1 MNDTTSF
8 AQVRGNILYVIGALD
23 IGGTERHLS
32 KVACTLARHGW
43 RISVYSLAGDGPLR
57 NELEC
62 AGVRVILPPIDRQ
75 SISSSMLLRTLRMSA
90 AGFHLTYLMTRRRP
104 DIVHFFLPEAYLV
117 GGVAAMFAR
126 IKTRVMSR
134 RSLNLYQKRY
144 PLARRL
150 ETWLHKKMT
159 VISGNSKAVIAEL
172 RNSEEVADDK
182 LVLIYNGVDLQ
193 ASNSVASRT
202 DVRAALGLDSNALVM
217 IIVANLIPYKGHAD
231 LIEALGRAHARL
243 PAAWRLLVV
252 GRDDGIRAELEAQAR
267 NSQIDANTIFLG
279 VRHDVPD
286 LLRSSDIGLLVSHQ
300 EGFSNAILEGMAAGL
315 PIIATNVGGNP
326 EAVVDGVTGLIVPP
340 GDPAKLS
347 IAIEALASDPEMRA
361 TMSARARARAE
372 DRFSLE
378 TSIRCYEGLYE
389 GLKAGKALCEIK
401 PLHFS

>member
-1 MNDTTSF
+1 MNDATSP

-32 KVACTLARHGW
+32 KVACALARCGW

-57 NELEC
+57 DDLEC

-75 SISSSMLLRTLRMSA
+75 RISSSILLRTLRMTA
-90 AGFHLTYLMTRRRP
+90 AGFHLTYLMMTRRP

-117 GGVAAMFAR
+117 GGIAAIVAR

-134 RSLNLYQKRY
+134 RSLNRYQQRY
-144 PLARRL
+144 PLVRRL
-150 ETWLHKKMT
+150 EVWLHKTMT
-159 VISGNSKAVIAEL
+159 VISGNSKAVVAEL
-172 RNSEEVADDK
+172 RDSEEVAENK

-193 ASNSVASRT
+193 AGNSAKSRVA
-202 DVRAALGLDSNALVM
+202 VRETLGLDPNALVM

-231 LIEALGRAHARL
+231 LIEAVGRAHTRL
-243 PAAWRLLVV
+243 PAGWRLLVV
-252 GRDDGIRAELEAQAR
+252 GRDDGIRAELETQVR
-267 NSQIDANTIFLG
+267 RLQIDANVIFLG
-279 VRHDVPD
+279 VRHDVPN
-286 LLRSSDIGLLVSHQ
+286 LLRCSEVGLLVSHQ

-326 EAVVDGVTGLIVPP
+326 EAIVDGVTGLIVPP

-347 IAIEALASDPEMRA
+347 IAIEVLANNPEMRA
-361 TMSARARARAE
+361 TMGANARRRAE

-378 TSIRCYEGLYE
+378 ASIRCYEGLYE
-389 GLKAGKALCEIK
+389 GLRAGKAPSEIK
-401 PLHFS
+401 LLYFS